1 MEYTYYFQN
10 NESCVLQAGKDGVTE
25 ELLRFLQ
32 ENDRETGLQDR
43 YQRER
48 EDYALKHALR
58 AYCADPMSKL
68 NPIEQIADSKADI
81 FKLLCPDETENG
93 TEKKVR
99 QAIEQLTE
107 NQQDLVW
114 EAYGMVRGDTEIAK
128 EQNTSR
134 QAIQNRRNK
143 IKSRIE
149 KLLMEL

>member
-48 EDYALKHALR
+48 EDYALKHSLR

-81 FKLLCPDETENG
+81 FKLLCPDETEN
-93 TEKKVR
+93 
-99 QAIEQLTE
+99 
-107 NQQDLVW
+107 
-114 EAYGMVRGDTEIAK
+114 DT
-128 EQNTSR
+128 
-134 QAIQNRRNK
+134 
-143 IKSRIE
+143 
-149 KLLMEL
+149 

>member
-81 FKLLCPDETENG
+81 FKLLCPDETENV

-114 EAYGMVRGDTEIAK
+114 EAYGMLRGDRAEL
-128 EQNTSR
+128 
-134 QAIQNRRNK
+134 RNC
-143 IKSRIE
+143 SWSFDFPCFPGGGCFFRP
-149 KLLMEL
+149 

>member
-1 MEYTYYFQN
+1 MDNMT
-10 NESCVLQAGKDGVTE
+10 
-25 ELLRFLQ
+25 LRYDNIEKEFYL
-32 ENDRETGLQDR
+32 
-43 YQRER
+43 YQCRPTM
-48 EDYALKHALR
+48 YGG
-58 AYCADPMSKL
+58 M
-68 NPIEQIADSKADI
+68 NI
-81 FKLLCPDETENG
+81 TEN
-93 TEKKVR
+93 KVR

-114 EAYGMVRGDTEIAK
+114 EAYGMLRGDTEIAK